1 MSFDWTKL
9 EGYREDMTS
18 DEKLALLEQYEPQ
31 PEPAGDPAP
40 DSQKPEP
47 RPGYIPKKDFDK
59 VASELAAAKKQLRA
73 KMTDAEQQEADRL
86 AELEAKETELTA
98 LRREK
103 TLSGYN
109 AALLGLG
116 FDSALAEETATSMV
130 DGDMDAVFAGMKKHM
145 TATEK
150 ALRAQILKDT
160 PAPPSDD
167 DPNNAEKAKRDQEK
181 LRSYFG
187 LK

>member
-1 MSFDWTKL
+1 MSFDWTAV
-9 EGYREDMTS
+9 EGYREDMTP
-18 DEKLALLEQYEPQ
+18 DEKLALLENYTAPT
-31 PEPAGDPAP
+31 PEPAPDPEPA
-40 DSQKPEP
+40 KPEQ
-47 RPGYIPKKDFDK
+47 RPGYILKKDFDK

-86 AELEAKETELTA
+86 AELDAKEEELKA

-109 AALLGLG
+109 AAFLGLG
-116 FDSALAEETATSMV
+116 YDAQLAESAATSLA
-130 DGDMDAVFAGMKKHM
+130 DGDMDSVFAAMKKQA

-150 ALRAQILKDT
+150 ALRAQILKET

-167 DPNNAEKAKRDQEK
+167 DPNSAEKAKKDREK
-181 LRSYFG
+181 LRGYFG
-187 LK
+187 LT